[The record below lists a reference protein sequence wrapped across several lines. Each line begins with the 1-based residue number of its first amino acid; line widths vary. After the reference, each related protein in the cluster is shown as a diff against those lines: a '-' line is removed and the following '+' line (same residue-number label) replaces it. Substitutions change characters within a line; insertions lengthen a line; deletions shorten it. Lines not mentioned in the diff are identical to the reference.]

1 MTDFIHSEDPANI
14 VDSAKNELGITG
26 IKSPKFSDIRAAY
39 KRQALLCHPDRAKNT
54 YETNEKFTLVNA
66 AYHYLLFTYCNE
78 KFQQD
83 IGISEIYGNHFYRQ
97 ARQRS
102 TKYYADFETNWQEF
116 LKQVKN
122 NNLQISLVNSLL
134 KDYKLSFKSRL
145 LRRKD
150 NFTKLWQF
158 LKDNHECEI
167 TSNLELFFELT
178 IRHQADDLL
187 DYFTNI
193 TENKKKNLVTKI
205 LLESSKH
212 NTAFIKYITTKFNF
226 TNEELL
232 EIISKNQDV
241 AQHFELFMIE
251 KSSAQKLAFAI
262 NIVKRSPGAYRFL
275 QGEYAT
281 NLEIITL
288 TFRDPEY
295 AVLLQNLK
303 HLANN
308 IIYALVN
315 KFTHI
320 KEYKKLDEVFAGP
333 REPYYTYMKRFAAA
347 CPLIIASTVL
357 LVIFVGALQTNPYL
371 ALLVCIP
378 AIFSTSF
385 ATQFTKD
392 FANIKWYE
400 YRMSKILK
408 NNRDPVYSGED
419 LIRTNGEAA
428 YTGNESLQ
436 SIIVT

>member
-1 MTDFIHSEDPANI
+1 M
-14 VDSAKNELGITG
+14 
-26 IKSPKFSDIRAAY
+26 
-39 KRQALLCHPDRAKNT
+39 
-54 YETNEKFTLVNA
+54 
-66 AYHYLLFTYCNE
+66 
-78 KFQQD
+78 
-83 IGISEIYGNHFYRQ
+83 
-97 ARQRS
+97 
-102 TKYYADFETNWQEF
+102 
-116 LKQVKN
+116 
-122 NNLQISLVNSLL
+122 
-134 KDYKLSFKSRL
+134 
-145 LRRKD
+145 
-150 NFTKLWQF
+150 
-158 LKDNHECEI
+158 
-167 TSNLELFFELT
+167 
-178 IRHQADDLL
+178 
-187 DYFTNI
+187 
-193 TENKKKNLVTKI
+193 
-205 LLESSKH
+205 
-212 NTAFIKYITTKFNF
+212 
-226 TNEELL
+226 
-232 EIISKNQDV
+232 

-303 HLANN
+303 HLIAAKTSANLFANN